1 VIVYGTLR
9 PSRFGERALAKKPLK
24 STNHQQKTTATYDS
38 QTAQSNASKEQT
50 QYDNPAHEHRT
61 NKRNLAIIPPPIL
74 HFNNPHKP
82 AILKRINQ
90 EIQLLTHTNTPTRTI
105 TSQNAQTRLFSQC

>member
-1 VIVYGTLR
+1 MSV
-9 PSRFGERALAKKPLK
+9 PQE
-24 STNHQQKTTATYDS
+24 STNHPQNSNDAYDN
-38 QTAQSNASKEQT
+38 QTIQPNDAKEQT